1 MGSVVDYHALLKL
14 PPDVP
19 LPPVPFAME
28 TLTAYRADRPFDV
41 GFLCRLPEY
50 TPASSDAL
58 MIADYFLF

>member
-1 MGSVVDYHALLKL
+1 
-14 PPDVP
+14 
-19 LPPVPFAME
+19 ME

-50 TPASSDAL
+50 TPATSDAL